1 MTDRPD
7 DSNDNRISANFNALI
22 IERISPLAVLPFKAH
37 DGDLGYDLY
46 ASETR
51 TILPGMTCIVPTGL
65 KIQFPNG
72 WGAKIFDRSSVATK
86 DNLLVV
92 AGVIDNGYRGE
103 LKVAL
108 HNFNKEA
115 FEIHAGKKIAQMLLI
130 PVVNMSIY
138 EGIVVDDTLRGAG
151 GFGSTGV

>member
-1 MTDRPD
+1 MTQESQLIVKRKVQRGLIIQ
-7 DSNDNRISANFNALI
+7 RISD
-22 IERISPLAVLPFKAH
+22 LAVLPSKAH

-51 TILPGMTCIVPTGL
+51 TVLPGMTCLVPTGL
-65 KIQFPNG
+65 KIKFPGG

-86 DNLLVV
+86 DMLLVV
-92 AGVIDNGYRGE
+92 AGVIDSGYRGE
-103 LKVAL
+103 IKVAL

-115 FEIHAGKKIAQMLLI
+115 FEIHAGKKIAQMVLI
-130 PVVNMSIY
+130 PVIDFEIT
-138 EGIVVDDTLRGAG
+138 EGTVDDDTLRGAG